1 MPAIRDYS
9 ITAKLTWMNL
19 LVSAFALLLACAV
32 FAAYDLM
39 TFRSE
44 LVRRLSFQA
53 QIVGSN
59 SASALLFDDSRS
71 AGNTLAALKADPHIE
86 AAAVYTPGGKPF
98 ARYWRYRPGIT
109 QPLLPI
115 PSGQI
120 ETHQFEDRQFTLVRS
135 IVFQGKRV
143 GFVCIR
149 SDLEEMNSR
158 LKRYAGIVAIVL
170 VGSLLAAL
178 LVSSVFRRVIAD
190 RIVHLADTARIV
202 YREKNYSIRAASTG
216 SHDELAILI
225 EAFNEMLSQ
234 IQERDVALQS
244 AQERLE
250 RRVEERTA
258 ELTAANK
265 ELEAFSYSVSHDLRA
280 PLRQIDGFAQILA
293 DQYGPQL
300 EPTAQNYLQWIRNGA
315 KDMGELVD
323 DLLKMGWI
331 GRQELVFKPTDL
343 NLLVQG
349 VLRDLQPECE
359 GRQIDWQIGTLPALE
374 CDPTLMKLVFA
385 NLLSNAVKYTRKR
398 ECAVIQ
404 IGQKSTEDAPVI
416 FVRDNGAGFEPQYAH
431 KLFGVFQRLHRSD
444 EFEGTGVGLASV
456 QRIIQKHGGRV
467 WGEAE
472 LEKGA
477 TFFLSLSKRIPDIS
491 NAKATQLNEVTHDA
505 H

>member
-1 MPAIRDYS
+1 MSAIRDYS
-9 ITAKLTWMNL
+9 ITAKLTCMNL
-19 LVSAFALLLACAV
+19 LVSAAALLSACAV
-32 FAAYDLM
+32 FAAFDLM

-44 LVRRLSFQA
+44 LVRRLSIQA

-59 SASALLFDDSRS
+59 GASALLFDDPRS
-71 AGNTLAALKADPHIE
+71 AGNTLAALKADPHIV
-86 AAAVYTPGGKPF
+86 AAAIYTPGGKPF
-98 ARYWRYRPGIT
+98 ARYWRDRAGLT
-109 QPLLPI
+109 QPLPPI
-115 PSGQI
+115 LSGQI
-120 ETHQFEDRQFTLVRS
+120 EVHQFEDRQVTLVRS
-135 IVFQGKRV
+135 IVFQGKPV

-170 VGSLLAAL
+170 VASLLAAL
-178 LVSSVFRRVIAD
+178 LVSKLFRRVIAD
-190 RIVHLADTARIV
+190 RIVHLAETARIV
-202 YREKNYSIRAASTG
+202 YREKNYSVRAAATG
-216 SHDELAILI
+216 SRDELAVLI

-258 ELTAANK
+258 QLAAANK

-300 EPTAQNYLQWIRNGA
+300 EPAAQDYLQWIRNGA
-315 KDMGELVD
+315 KNMGELVD

-349 VLRDLQPECE
+349 VLRDLQAECE
-359 GRQIDWQIGTLPALE
+359 GRQIDWQIGTLPTLE
-374 CDPTLMKLVFA
+374 CDPTLMKVVFA
-385 NLLSNAVKYTRKR
+385 NLLSNAVKYTRRR

-404 IGQKSTEDAPVI
+404 IGQKTGEGVPVI
-416 FVRDNGAGFEPQYAH
+416 FVRDNGAGFEQQYAH

-444 EFEGTGVGLASV
+444 EFEGTGVGLATV
-456 QRIIQKHGGRV
+456 QRIIQKHGGRI

-477 TFFLSLSKRIPDIS
+477 TFFLTLPKRTPSIS
-491 NAKATQLNEVTHDA
+491 NPQETQLNEVAYDA
-505 H
+505 R